1 VTTAHS
7 SDSTGEG
14 SQRPDVEGE
23 ESTGGG
29 LTGPLP
35 EVVRLRVVALAA
47 DALGSMPVDQLP
59 APLKRVASFAPGRRA
74 KLAGTQIAG
83 VLETDE
89 TFRDRLAIQVRARVP
104 ELAQALE
111 EGTTPAAADPVEL
124 AAVAYLLRPED
135 WVGVVE
141 RAAGVA
147 DAERHL
153 AVTRDVSQQVERLR
167 RQLDDA
173 HAELRETR
181 DRNRQQV
188 AALKAENSELRHK
201 LGDTRARLKS
211 AEEAARTTESRAEE
225 AVTQATTAAATSE
238 AEVRRLRAR
247 IEELEREVA
256 TTRRA
261 DRAEK
266 DEGTLRARL
275 LLDTLLET
283 AQGLR
288 RELALP
294 PVEGAPADAVAA
306 DVAEQGARTPTSHGS
321 LASDDP
327 ALLDQ
332 LLALPRVH
340 LIVDGY
346 NVTKEAWPSSSL
358 EVQRDRLLGG
368 LAPLAARTQAEVT
381 VVFDAADKV
390 ERPLVNSPRRVRV
403 LYSPFGVIADDVIR
417 QLVAVEPTGRP
428 VVVVTS
434 DQAVARDVQRG
445 GARVVGAVVLSRLLG
460 RS

>member
-1 VTTAHS
+1 VTTTRT
-7 SDSTGEG
+7 DGSTGEG
-14 SQRPDVEGE
+14 GEMPDTAGE
-23 ESTGGG
+23 EPTGRG
-29 LTGPLP
+29 LEGPLP
-35 EVVRLRVVALAA
+35 EAVRLRVVALAA
-47 DALGSMPVDQLP
+47 DALGSMPADQLP
-59 APLKRVASFAPGRRA
+59 AALKRVASFAPGRRA

-89 TFRDRLAIQVRARVP
+89 TFRDRLAIQVRARVA

-124 AAVAYLLRPED
+124 AAVAYLLRPEG
-135 WVGVVE
+135 WVDVVE

-147 DAERHL
+147 DAERTV
-153 AVTRDVSQQVERLR
+153 AVTREVAQQVERLR
-167 RQLDDA
+167 RQLEEA

-181 DRNRQQV
+181 DRNRRQV

-201 LGDTRARLKS
+201 LGDTRARLRS
-211 AEEAARTTESRAEE
+211 AEEAARATESRAED
-225 AVTQATTAAATSE
+225 AVTEATAAAATSE
-238 AEVRRLRAR
+238 ADLRRLRGR
-247 IEELEREVA
+247 LEELEREVA
-256 TTRRA
+256 TVRRA

-306 DVAEQGARTPTSHGS
+306 DVAEQGARTSTGHGS
-321 LASDDP
+321 LADDDP

-346 NVTKEAWPSSSL
+346 NVTKEAWPDSSL
-358 EVQRDRLLGG
+358 EIQRDRLLGG

-390 ERPLVNSPRRVRV
+390 ERPPVKSPRRVRV

-434 DQAVARDVQRG
+434 DQAVARDVLRG
-445 GARVVGAVVLSRLLG
+445 GAKVVGAVVLSRLLA
-460 RS
+460 RV

>member
-1 VTTAHS
+1 VTTARTS
-7 SDSTGEG
+7 GSTGEG
-14 SQRPDVEGE
+14 GEKPDTEGE
-23 ESTGGG
+23 EPTDRG

-35 EVVRLRVVALAA
+35 EAVRVRVVALAA
-47 DALGSMPVDQLP
+47 DALGSMPTDQLP

-89 TFRDRLAIQVRARVP
+89 TFRDRLGIQVRARVA

-124 AAVAYLLRPED
+124 AAVAYLLRPGG
-135 WVGVVE
+135 WVDVVE

-147 DAERHL
+147 DAERTV
-153 AVTRDVSQQVERLR
+153 AVTREVSQQVERLR
-167 RQLDDA
+167 RQLDEA
-173 HAELRETR
+173 HAELRESR

-201 LGDTRARLKS
+201 LGDARARLKS
-211 AEEAARTTESRAEE
+211 AEEAARVTESRAED
-225 AVTQATTAAATSE
+225 AVTEAAAAAATSE
-238 AEVRRLRAR
+238 AELRRLRAR
-247 IEELEREVA
+247 LEELEREIA
-256 TTRRA
+256 TARRA
-261 DRAEK
+261 GRVEK

-294 PVEGAPADAVAA
+294 PVEKTPADAVEA

-327 ALLDQ
+327 VLLDQ

-346 NVTKEAWPSSSL
+346 NVTKEAWPDCSL
-358 EVQRDRLLGG
+358 EIQRDRLLGG

-390 ERPLVNSPRRVRV
+390 ERPLVTSPRRVRV

-445 GARVVGAVVLSRLLG
+445 GARAVGAVVLSRLLG
-460 RS
+460 RV

>member
-1 VTTAHS
+1 VTTARTS
-7 SDSTGEG
+7 GSTGEG
-14 SQRPDVEGE
+14 GEKPDTEGE
-23 ESTGGG
+23 ESRGRG

-35 EVVRLRVVALAA
+35 EAVRVRVVALAA
-47 DALGSMPVDQLP
+47 DALGSMPADQLP
-59 APLKRVASFAPGRRA
+59 ASLKRVATFAPGRRA

-89 TFRDRLAIQVRARVP
+89 TFRDRLAVQVRARVP
-104 ELAQALE
+104 DLAQALE
-111 EGTTPAAADPVEL
+111 EGTTPAAADPGEL
-124 AAVAYLLRPED
+124 AAVAYLLRPD
-135 WVGVVE
+135 GWVDVVE

-147 DAERHL
+147 DAERTV
-153 AVTRDVSQQVERLR
+153 AVTREVSQQVERLR
-167 RQLDDA
+167 RQLDEA

-181 DRNRQQV
+181 ERNRVQV
-188 AALKAENSELRHK
+188 ASLKAENSELRHK

-211 AEEAARTTESRAEE
+211 AEEAARVTESRAEE
-225 AVTQATTAAATSE
+225 AVAEAAAASSTSE
-238 AEVRRLRAR
+238 AELRRLRGR
-247 IEELEREVA
+247 LEELEREIA
-256 TTRRA
+256 TARRA
-261 DRAEK
+261 GRAEK

-306 DVAEQGARTPTSHGS
+306 DVAEQGARVPTSHGS
-321 LASDDP
+321 LAGDDP

-346 NVTKEAWPSSSL
+346 NVTKESWPDSSL
-358 EVQRDRLLGG
+358 EIQRDRLLNG

-390 ERPLVNSPRRVRV
+390 ERPLVKSPRRVRV

-460 RS
+460 RV

>member
-1 VTTAHS
+1 MEGG
-7 SDSTGEG
+7 GEG
-14 SQRPDVEGE
+14 PIAEGE
-23 ESTGGG
+23 ESKSRG
-29 LTGPLP
+29 LEGPLP
-35 EVVRLRVVALAA
+35 DVVRSRVVALAA
-47 DALGSMPVDQLP
+47 DSLGNMPVEQLP
-59 APLKRVASFAPGRRA
+59 ASLKRVASFAPGRRA

-89 TFRDRLAIQVRARVP
+89 TFRNRLAVQVRARVA

-124 AAVAYLLRPED
+124 AAVAYLLRPEG
-135 WVGVVE
+135 WESVVE
-141 RAAGVA
+141 RASGVA
-147 DAERHL
+147 DAERHV
-153 AVTRDVSQQVERLR
+153 AASREVTHQVERLR
-167 RQLDDA
+167 KQLDDA
-173 HAELRETR
+173 LTELRETKE
-181 DRNRQQV
+181 RNKQQV

-201 LGDTRARLKS
+201 LGDARTKLKS
-211 AEEAARTTESRAEE
+211 AEEAARATQERADEV
-225 AVTQATTAAATSE
+225 VTQASAATATSE
-238 AEVRRLRAR
+238 AELRRLRGR
-247 IEELEREVA
+247 IEELEKELA
-256 TTRRA
+256 SARRA
-261 DRAEK
+261 GRAEK

-294 PVEGAPADAVAA
+294 PVEGSPADAVEA
-306 DVAEQGARTPTSHGS
+306 DVAEQGARTPSSHGS

-346 NVTKEAWPSSSL
+346 NVTKNAWAGSSL
-358 EVQRDRLLGG
+358 EIQRDRLLGA

-390 ERPLVNSPRRVRV
+390 ERPLVKRPRGVRV
-403 LYSPFGVIADDVIR
+403 LYSPYGVIADDVIR
-417 QLVAVEPTGRP
+417 QLVDAEPVGRP

-434 DQAVARDVQRG
+434 DQAVAHDVRRG
-445 GARVVGAVVLSRLLG
+445 GARVVASVVLSRLLG

>member
-1 VTTAHS
+1 MTTARTS
-7 SDSTGEG
+7 GSTGEG
-14 SQRPDVEGE
+14 GEKPDTEGE
-23 ESTGGG
+23 ESTDRG

-35 EVVRLRVVALAA
+35 EAVRVRVVALAA
-47 DALGSMPVDQLP
+47 DALGSMPAEQLP

-89 TFRDRLAIQVRARVP
+89 TFRDRLGIQVRARVA

-124 AAVAYLLRPED
+124 AAVAYLLRPD
-135 WVGVVE
+135 GWVDVVE

-147 DAERHL
+147 DAERTV
-153 AVTRDVSQQVERLR
+153 AVTREVSQQVERLR
-167 RQLDDA
+167 RQLDEV

-201 LGDTRARLKS
+201 LGDARARLKS
-211 AEEAARTTESRAEE
+211 AEEAARVTESRAEA
-225 AVTQATTAAATSE
+225 AVTEAAAAAATSE
-238 AEVRRLRAR
+238 AELRRLRAR
-247 IEELEREVA
+247 LEELEREIA
-256 TTRRA
+256 TARRA
-261 DRAEK
+261 GRVEK

-294 PVEGAPADAVAA
+294 PVEKTPADAVEA

-346 NVTKEAWPSSSL
+346 NVTKEAWPDCSL
-358 EVQRDRLLGG
+358 EIQRDRLLGG

-390 ERPLVNSPRRVRV
+390 ERPLVTSPRRVRV

-445 GARVVGAVVLSRLLG
+445 GARAVGAVVLSRLLG
-460 RS
+460 RV

>member
-1 VTTAHS
+1 
-7 SDSTGEG
+7 
-14 SQRPDVEGE
+14 
-23 ESTGGG
+23 
-29 LTGPLP
+29 
-35 EVVRLRVVALAA
+35 
-47 DALGSMPVDQLP
+47 MPVEQLP
-59 APLKRVASFAPGRRA
+59 ASLKRVASFAPGRRA

-89 TFRDRLAIQVRARVP
+89 TFRNRLAVQVRARVA

-124 AAVAYLLRPED
+124 AAVAYLLRPEG
-135 WVGVVE
+135 WESVVE
-141 RAAGVA
+141 RASGVA
-147 DAERHL
+147 DAERHV
-153 AVTRDVSQQVERLR
+153 AASREVTHQVERLR
-167 RQLDDA
+167 KQLDDA
-173 HAELRETR
+173 LTELRETKE
-181 DRNRQQV
+181 RNKQQV

-201 LGDTRARLKS
+201 LGDARTKLKS
-211 AEEAARTTESRAEE
+211 AEEAARATQERADEV
-225 AVTQATTAAATSE
+225 VTQASAATATSE
-238 AEVRRLRAR
+238 AELRRLRGR
-247 IEELEREVA
+247 IEELEKELA
-256 TTRRA
+256 SARRA
-261 DRAEK
+261 GRAEK

-294 PVEGAPADAVAA
+294 PVEGSPADAVEA
-306 DVAEQGARTPTSHGS
+306 DVAEQGARTPSSHGS

-346 NVTKEAWPSSSL
+346 NVTKNAWAGSSL
-358 EVQRDRLLGG
+358 EIQRDRLLGA

-390 ERPLVNSPRRVRV
+390 ERPLVKRPRGVRV
-403 LYSPFGVIADDVIR
+403 LYSPYGVIADDVIR
-417 QLVAVEPTGRP
+417 QLVDAEPVGRP

-434 DQAVARDVQRG
+434 DQAVAHDVRRG
-445 GARVVGAVVLSRLLG
+445 GARVVASVVLSRLLG

>member
-1 VTTAHS
+1 VTTEAS
-7 SDSTGEG
+7 GSIEGGGEV
-14 SQRPDVEGE
+14 PVTEGE
-23 ESTGGG
+23 EPKDRGFD
-29 LTGPLP
+29 GPLP
-35 EVVRLRVVALAA
+35 DVVRTRVIALAA
-47 DALGSMPVDQLP
+47 DSLGAMPPDQLP
-59 APLKRVASFAPGRRA
+59 PALKRVASFAPGRRA

-89 TFRDRLAIQVRARVP
+89 TFRERLAVQVRTRVT
-104 ELAQALE
+104 EIAQALE

-124 AAVAYLLRPED
+124 AAVAYLLRPD
-135 WVGVVE
+135 GWQTVVE
-141 RAAGVA
+141 RAADMA
-147 DAERHL
+147 DVERH
-153 AVTRDVSQQVERLR
+153 AAATREVTQ
-167 RQLDDA
+167 QLDRVRRHLDEA
-173 HAELRETR
+173 VAELKETR
-181 DRNRQQV
+181 ERNRQQV

-211 AEEAARTTESRAEE
+211 TEETARATQARAEE
-225 AVTQATTAAATSE
+225 AVTQASTATANSE
-238 AEVRRLRAR
+238 AELRRLRSR
-247 IEELEREVA
+247 VEELEKELA
-256 TTRRA
+256 STRRA
-261 DRAEK
+261 GRAEK

-275 LLDTLLET
+275 LLDTLLDT

-294 PVEGAPADAVAA
+294 PVEGAPADAVEA
-306 DVAEQGARTPTSHGS
+306 DVAEQGARTPSSHGS

-346 NVTKEAWPSSSL
+346 NVTKTAWPGSSL
-358 EVQRDRLLGG
+358 EIQRDRLLGA

-390 ERPLVNSPRRVRV
+390 ERPLVKRPRGVRV

-417 QLVAVEPTGRP
+417 QLVAAEPQGRP
-428 VVVVTS
+428 LVVVTS

-445 GARVVGAVVLSRLLG
+445 GARAVASVVLSRLLG